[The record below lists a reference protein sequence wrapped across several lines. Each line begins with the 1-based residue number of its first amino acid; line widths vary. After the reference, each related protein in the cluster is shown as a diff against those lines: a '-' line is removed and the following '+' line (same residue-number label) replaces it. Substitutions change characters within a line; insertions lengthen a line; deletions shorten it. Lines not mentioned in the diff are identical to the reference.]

1 MLHVG
6 NIYIPTF
13 TISLCLSNVGKYIIP
28 WSIWEW
34 VGGKNHQLDEFI
46 PDFLGCHDGAFN
58 PEESYRH
65 SLWPRGTRCSG
76 PSLGRQVKPLMR
88 KQDLFFGPQKVVFW
102 FSKGS
107 GTPAISRKSRLGEIL
122 FHLASILL
130 YPGGVSMVIIP
141 SLKLTAKKAPDHR
154 WLEDDR
160 FVLGWP
166 IFRGELLVSGSDIF
180 NYM

>member
-1 MLHVG
+1 MFLIPHAPCKD
-6 NIYIPTF
+6 NLPTF
-13 TISLCLSNVGKYIIP
+13 TINLCQMRVNISYHGAYGNALV
-28 WSIWEW
+28 
-34 VGGKNHQLDEFI
+34 KNHQLDEFI

-58 PEESYRH
+58 PEESHRL

-122 FHLASILL
+122 FHLARWIGYLPGNTGEFPWWL
-130 YPGGVSMVIIP
+130 YTP
-141 SLKLTAKKAPDHR
+141 
-154 WLEDDR
+154 W
-160 FVLGWP
+160 
-166 IFRGELLVSGSDIF
+166 
-180 NYM
+180 N